1 MLLHLQNVL
10 NLAETEALFAMANDR
25 GEFVDGKTTAGR
37 AARQVKENE
46 QLGQGPHIDTIR
58 RRVRKALDAHPLF
71 TAYARPKD
79 VTRILVSRYS
89 TGMEYGLHVDDALM
103 GGRRTD
109 LSFTLFLSPP
119 DSYEGG
125 ELIIE
130 DWGGETAV
138 KLGAGDAV
146 IYPTGALHRVAPV
159 TSGERL
165 AVVGWIRSHIR
176 RADQREILFDL
187 ELASQAVFEA
197 DGKSPVF
204 DRLSKTTANLMRMW
218 AED

>member
-1 MLLHLQNVL
+1 MLLQLQNVL
-10 NLAETEALFAMANDR
+10 SVSEAEALRAIAAQT
-25 GEFVDGKTTAGR
+25 GKFVDGRTTAGS

-46 QLGQGPHIDTIR
+46 QLAQGAQIDTIR
-58 RRVRKALDAHPLF
+58 RRVRRALEAHPLF
-71 TAYARPKD
+71 KAFARPKD
-79 VTRILVSRYS
+79 ITRILVSRY
-89 TGMEYGLHVDDALM
+89 TKGMEYGQHVDDALM

-109 LSFTLFLSPP
+109 LSFTLFLTAPET
-119 DSYEGG
+119 YEGG
-125 ELIIE
+125 ELVIE
-130 DWGGETAV
+130 DMGGETSV

-165 AVVGWIRSHIR
+165 SVVGWIRSLVR

-187 ELASQAVFEA
+187 ELASRAVFESG
-197 DGKSPVF
+197 GKSPVY
-204 DRLSKTTANLMRMW
+204 DRLSKTRANLLRMW